1 MNRVVLSF
9 VAAACMGLAPLARPA
24 NGAAGPAAAVP
35 AVPSAMPTVE
45 QLIARNATA
54 RGGADAWRKIQTM
67 AWTGHIES
75 GPGGIARTPFL
86 MMFKRPLATRFE
98 VLTQGQH
105 SIRVFDG
112 SGGWKLRPQTTG
124 LPDLKDY
131 SAEEISY
138 ARDAVALDGPLLDH
152 QAKGV
157 SVTMEGIDPVEG
169 HPAYHLKLKLPSG
182 QIHDDWIDAQSFLEL
197 RYDRPNR
204 NVAGV
209 KGVVSVYYRNYQTIN
224 GLTLPLLV
232 ETGVGTSPYTDKM
245 VIEKIAFNPTFD
257 ATQFAR
263 PFVPHRGHN
272 GVVVNAAAPE
282 SGATSK
288 PQ

>member
-1 MNRVVLSF
+1 MNRVDQCFIAVGLFGLGGLVL
-9 VAAACMGLAPLARPA
+9 AAD
-24 NGAAGPAAAVP
+24 GAAGPG
-35 AVPSAMPTVE
+35 AMPTVE
-45 QLIARNATA
+45 QIVARNATA

-75 GPGGIARTPFL
+75 GPGGIAKTPFT
-86 MMFKRPLATRFE
+86 MMFRRPDATRFE
-98 VLTQGQH
+98 VLTQGQR

-112 SGGWKLRPQTTG
+112 SGGWKLRPQASG
-124 LPDLKDY
+124 LPELKDY

-157 SVTMEGIDPVEG
+157 SVTVEGIDPVEG

-182 QIHDDWIDAQSFLEL
+182 QVRDDWIDAQSFLEL

-204 NVAGV
+204 NAAGV
-209 KGVVSVYYRNYQTIN
+209 TGIVSIYYRNYQTIN

-232 ETGVGTSPYTDKM
+232 ETGVGTSPNTDKM
-245 VIEKIAFNPTFD
+245 VIEKIAFNPTLD
-257 ATQFAR
+257 AAQFAR

-272 GVVVNAAAPE
+272 GVMVDAEPAP
-282 SGATSK
+282 SAPVTH
-288 PQ
+288 